1 LNSPGTTLAG
11 DEPLFIHIKNFEEIA
26 MKLLTTRR
34 TAICLA
40 LASASL
46 WSAAAMAQATYKVAI
61 AGPMTGA
68 NASFGEQLR
77 RGAQTAVDDINIAG
91 GVKGKKLEL
100 VIADDACEP
109 KQAVSVASKLVEQ
122 DKVVAVAGHFC
133 SSSTI
138 PASETYAE
146 ANILMVTPGST
157 NPKVTDRKLPTIL
170 RTCGRDDQQGK
181 VAADFIVEKLKS
193 KKVAIIH
200 DKDTYGKGIADA
212 TRDVLNKRGVKEVIY
227 EGLTRGEKDFNA
239 LVTKIKGAGVDAVY
253 FGGLS
258 SEAGTLVRQLREQG
272 VQATFMSADG
282 IADKAFVTSAG
293 GNPNVKGVVMTYG
306 DDPRGNPAGQTV
318 VAGFRKA
325 GFEPE
330 GYTLYAYATIQTI
343 AAALKGSTTTGG
355 ADLAKWLKS
364 NTVPTV
370 MGPKSWDANG
380 DLKVADYVVYEWKAD
395 GDYAKL
401 TH

>member
-1 LNSPGTTLAG
+1 
-11 DEPLFIHIKNFEEIA
+11 

-34 TAICLA
+34 TAMCLA
-40 LASASL
+40 LASAAL
-46 WSAAAMAQATYKVAI
+46 WSTVAMAQATYKVAI
-61 AGPMTGA
+61 AGPMTGG

-77 RGAQTAVDDINIAG
+77 RGAQTAVDDINGAG
-91 GVKGKKLEL
+91 GIKGKKLEL

-109 KQAVSVASKLVEQ
+109 KQAVSVASRLVEQ

-138 PASETYAE
+138 PASETYDE
-146 ANILMVTPGST
+146 ADILMVTPGST
-157 NPKVTDRKLPTIL
+157 NPKVTDRKLPTIF

-181 VAADFIVEKLKS
+181 VAADFIVEKLKG

-212 TRDVLNKRGVKEVIY
+212 TKAVLNQRGVKEVIY

-239 LVTKIKGAGVDAVY
+239 LVTKIKGAGVDVVY

-258 SEAGTLVRQLREQG
+258 AEAGTLVRQLREQG

-293 GNPNVKGVVMTYG
+293 GNANVKGVVMTFG
-306 DDPRGNPAGQTV
+306 DDPRSNPAGQTV

-330 GYTLYAYATIQTI
+330 GYTLYAYATIQSI
-343 AAALKGSTTTGG
+343 AAALKGSKTTGG

-370 MGPKSWDANG
+370 MGSKSWDANG
-380 DLKVADYVVYEWKAD
+380 DLKVADYVVYEWNAD

-401 TH
+401 KR

>member
-1 LNSPGTTLAG
+1 
-11 DEPLFIHIKNFEEIA
+11 

-34 TAICLA
+34 TAMCLA
-40 LASASL
+40 LASAAL
-46 WSAAAMAQATYKVAI
+46 WSTVAMAQATYKVAI
-61 AGPMTGA
+61 AGPMTGG

-77 RGAQTAVDDINIAG
+77 RGAQTAVDDINGAG
-91 GVKGKKLEL
+91 GIKGKKLEL

-109 KQAVSVASKLVEQ
+109 KQAVSVASRLVEQ

-157 NPKVTDRKLPTIL
+157 NPKVTDRKLPTIF

-181 VAADFIVEKLKS
+181 VAADFIVEKLKG

-212 TRDVLNKRGVKEVIY
+212 TKAVLNQRGVKEVIY

-239 LVTKIKGAGVDAVY
+239 LVTKIKGAGVDVVY

-293 GNPNVKGVVMTYG
+293 GNANVKGVVMTFG
-306 DDPRGNPAGQTV
+306 DDPRSNPAGQTV

-330 GYTLYAYATIQTI
+330 GYTLYAYASIQTI
-343 AAALKGSTTTGG
+343 AAALKGSKTTGG

-370 MGPKSWDANG
+370 MGSKAWDANG

-401 TH
+401 KR

>member
-1 LNSPGTTLAG
+1 
-11 DEPLFIHIKNFEEIA
+11 
-26 MKLLTTRR
+26 MKFLTTRR
-34 TAICLA
+34 TAMCLA
-40 LASASL
+40 LASATL
-46 WSAAAMAQATYKVAI
+46 WSTVAMAQATYKVAI
-61 AGPMTGA
+61 AGPMTGG

-77 RGAQTAVDDINIAG
+77 RGAQTAVDDINGAG
-91 GVKGKKLEL
+91 GIKGKKLEL

-109 KQAVSVASKLVEQ
+109 KQAVSVASRLVEQ

-157 NPKVTDRKLPTIL
+157 NPKVTDRKLPTIF

-181 VAADFIVEKLKS
+181 VAADFIVEKLKG

-212 TRDVLNKRGVKEVIY
+212 TKAVLNQRGVKEVIY

-239 LVTKIKGAGVDAVY
+239 LVTKIKGAGVDVVY

-293 GNPNVKGVVMTYG
+293 GNANVKGVVMTFG
-306 DDPRGNPAGQTV
+306 DDPRSNPAGQTV

-330 GYTLYAYATIQTI
+330 GYTLYAYASIQTI
-343 AAALKGSTTTGG
+343 AAALNGSKTTGG

-370 MGPKSWDANG
+370 MGSKAWDANG

-401 TH
+401 KR

>member
-1 LNSPGTTLAG
+1 
-11 DEPLFIHIKNFEEIA
+11 

-34 TAICLA
+34 TAMCLA
-40 LASASL
+40 LASAAL
-46 WSAAAMAQATYKVAI
+46 WSTVAMAQATYKVAI
-61 AGPMTGA
+61 AGPMTGG

-77 RGAQTAVDDINIAG
+77 RGAQTAVDDINGAG
-91 GVKGKKLEL
+91 GIKGKKLEL

-109 KQAVSVASKLVEQ
+109 KQAVSVASRLVEQ

-157 NPKVTDRKLPTIL
+157 NPKVTDRKLPTIF

-181 VAADFIVEKLKS
+181 VAADFIVEKLKG

-212 TRDVLNKRGVKEVIY
+212 TKAVLNQRGVKEVIY

-239 LVTKIKGAGVDAVY
+239 LVTKIKGAGVDVVY

-293 GNPNVKGVVMTYG
+293 GNANVKGVVMTFG
-306 DDPRGNPAGQTV
+306 DDPRSNPAGQTV

-330 GYTLYAYATIQTI
+330 GYTLYAYASIQTI
-343 AAALKGSTTTGG
+343 AAALNGSKTTGG

-370 MGPKSWDANG
+370 MGSKAWDANG

-401 TH
+401 KR